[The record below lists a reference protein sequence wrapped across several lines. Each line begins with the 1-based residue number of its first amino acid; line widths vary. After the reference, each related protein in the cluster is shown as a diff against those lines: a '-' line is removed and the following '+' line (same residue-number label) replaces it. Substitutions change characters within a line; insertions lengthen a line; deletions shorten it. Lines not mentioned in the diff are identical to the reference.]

1 MHNKLINN
9 INRALELALNEKN
22 NINLLTDLDNLDTDI
37 VLNTKNV
44 NSKLKATKYREEMQ
58 NILSV
63 LVDTDTSIYVNI
75 LNNKANYIRYANL
88 IKAENREHLDKL
100 LFEGVKLLGYNGN
113 FNWIDVSA
121 ITDFSF
127 LFSDYF

>member
-9 INRALELALNEKN
+9 INRALKLTLNEN
-22 NINLLTDLDNLDTDI
+22 NINLLTDLDDLDTDI